1 MSQRIYKPRFPLSQ
15 YVEFVWRTANI
26 GTPSS
31 RQRVYPNGA
40 MALVI
45 HLKKPTASYY
55 LDDRVLTVRVP
66 LLAGPYSI
74 SFHMDPS
81 ESTEVIGVLF
91 RPGAGRML
99 FPVAAHELHNN
110 DVALS
115 EIFPVEADRLLNEV
129 CSAAG
134 EDAQFLVIEQYLSRK
149 LKDAAP
155 LHPAVSY
162 AIERLSSEHAAL
174 RSIRKIQL
182 DTGFSH
188 TRFIQLFRE
197 QVGMTPKLF
206 GRVRRFHALLGRI
219 NKGLPVNWADLAAD
233 CGYFDQAHLI
243 HDFHLFAGVTPLEYS
258 KRAMLD
264 ASQKLLVTAASS

>member
-1 MSQRIYKPRFPLSQ
+1 MSQRIYKPPFPLSQ
-15 YVEFVWRTANI
+15 YVEYLWRTSNVGI
-26 GTPSS
+26 SSS

-55 LDDRVLTVRVP
+55 FDDRVLTVRVP

-91 RPGAGRML
+91 RPGGARVF
-99 FPVAAHELHNN
+99 FPVEAHELHNN
-110 DVALS
+110 DVSLS
-115 EIFPVEADRLLNEV
+115 EIFPAKADRLLNDLCV
-129 CSAAG
+129 AAG
-134 EDAQFLVIEQYLSRK
+134 EDAQFVVVEQYLSRK

-155 LHPAVSY
+155 LHPAVRY
-162 AIERLSSEHAAL
+162 AIEQLSGENAL

-182 DTGFSH
+182 ETGFSH

-197 QVGMTPKLF
+197 QVGLTPKLF
-206 GRVRRFHALLGRI
+206 GRVRRFHALLGCI
-219 NKGLPVNWADLAAD
+219 EKGLPVNWAELAAD
-233 CGYFDQAHLI
+233 YGYFDQAHLI
-243 HDFHLFAGVTPLEYS
+243 HDFHAFAGVTPLEYS
-258 KRAMLD
+258 RPAMPD
-264 ASQKLLVTAASS
+264 PGRKLVVAAASG